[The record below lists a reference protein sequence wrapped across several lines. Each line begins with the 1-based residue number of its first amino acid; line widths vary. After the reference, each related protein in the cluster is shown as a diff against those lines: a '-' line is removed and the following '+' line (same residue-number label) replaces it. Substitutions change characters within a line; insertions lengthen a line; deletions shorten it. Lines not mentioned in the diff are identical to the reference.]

1 MDWHINFDY
10 NRYAV
15 PCHAILKLKTADYK
29 LYRRFGIMAL
39 VTQTKLLYVIT
50 ETDDRSRVGP
60 IGLPSS
66 LCNQNQRLKPTHDT
80 IRYDGVY

>member
-1 MDWHINFDY
+1 
-10 NRYAV
+10 
-15 PCHAILKLKTADYK
+15 
-29 LYRRFGIMAL
+29 MAL